1 MKKYVA
7 GLFIIGLGI
16 ALAGTPK
23 NAFVEILP
31 DVAATLDP
39 SQAYDT
45 GSGQLVENL
54 YDQLLGYKGADIKTL
69 VPLLATE
76 YKASNAAKT
85 WTFTLRKNVKFQNGD
100 ALTCDDAAYT
110 FRRAVIVNNPN
121 SWGGVILG
129 TTMFGT
135 TDNANADKSIT
146 WERISSAISCNSSG
160 QLVFKL
166 SLPDASMAYKVAYTA
181 AGIISQ
187 KYAAANGEWSGT
199 EKDWKAWVGK
209 DLQEANGFLNTNMMG
224 AGPYQLISKS
234 QNQYVFK
241 AFTGYWGGKPDL
253 ENVILQVVPEEATR
267 ILALQKGDADSAGAS
282 VSRPGLKQLE
292 GIAGVKVMDDLP
304 NLTAQAIFMN
314 QNIKDPAI
322 LGGGTLNEKGMPAN
336 FFSDL
341 NVRKGFVATYD
352 YNRHINEISLGKGKR
367 RTMALPETFIGYDP
381 TIPLAQFNLEKAKGF
396 FKKAFGGKLWE
407 TGFTA
412 IVKYNQGNATRKRI
426 SELLKAGIEAVSPKF
441 HLEVQVIP
449 FAQFLQ
455 DQQASRLAL
464 SVGGWGP
471 DYPDPD
477 NFIPIFYGS
486 AKVGGYYSPATNFES
501 KTIDSAIQQA
511 RQTTDTAKREA
522 LYKLIGRIGADQ
534 VPFILLP
541 RSISFL
547 PVRDDLKGVYFNN
560 MLSGLYLWKDL
571 SK

>member
-1 MKKYVA
+1 MKKYGVP
-7 GLFIIGLGI
+7 LLMVGLGV

-23 NAFVEILP
+23 NAFVEILQ
-31 DVAATLDP
+31 DVPATLDP

-45 GSGQLVENL
+45 GSSQLVENV
-54 YDQLLGYKGADIKTL
+54 YEQLLGYKGADIKTL
-69 VPLLATE
+69 VPLLATD
-76 YKASNAAKT
+76 YKPSNGSKT
-85 WTFTLRKNVKFQNGD
+85 WTFSIRKNVKFQNGD

-110 FRRAVIVNNPN
+110 FRRAVIINNPN
-121 SWGGVILG
+121 SWGGVVLG

-146 WERISSAISCNSSG
+146 WDRIAGAISCNSSG
-160 QLVFKL
+160 QLVLKL
-166 SLPDASMAYKVAYTA
+166 ASPDASIPYKMAFTS

-187 KYAAANGEWSGT
+187 KYAVSNGEWSGT
-199 EKDWKAWVGK
+199 EKDWKNWVGK
-209 DLQEANGFLNTNMMG
+209 DLQEANGFLNSNMMG
-224 AGPYQLISKS
+224 SGPYQLISKS
-234 QNQYVFK
+234 QTQYVFK
-241 AFTGYWGGKPDL
+241 SFDGYWGAKPDL

-267 ILALQKGDADSAGAS
+267 ILALQKGDADSLGAT
-282 VSRPGLKQLE
+282 VSRPGSKQLE

-304 NLTAQAIFMN
+304 NLAAGAIFMN

-322 LGGGTLNEKGMPAN
+322 LGGGKLDEKGMPAN
-336 FFSDL
+336 FFGDL
-341 NVRKGFVATYD
+341 NVRKGFVASYD
-352 YNRHINEISLGKGKR
+352 YNRHINEILLGKGKR
-367 RTMALPETFIGYDP
+367 RTMALPENFIGYDP

-407 TGFTA
+407 TGFTV
-412 IVKYNQGNATRKRI
+412 IVKYNQGNTTRKRI

-455 DQQASRLAL
+455 DQQGSRLAL
-464 SVGGWGP
+464 SVGGWAP

-477 NFIPIFYGS
+477 DYIPIFYGS

-501 KTIDSAIQQA
+501 KTIDSAITQA
-511 RQTTDTAKREA
+511 RQTTDIAKREA
-522 LYKLIGRIGADQ
+522 LYKLIGRIASDQ
-534 VPFILLP
+534 VPFVLLP
-541 RSISFL
+541 RGISFL
-547 PVRDDLKGVYFNN
+547 TVRDDLKGVYYNN